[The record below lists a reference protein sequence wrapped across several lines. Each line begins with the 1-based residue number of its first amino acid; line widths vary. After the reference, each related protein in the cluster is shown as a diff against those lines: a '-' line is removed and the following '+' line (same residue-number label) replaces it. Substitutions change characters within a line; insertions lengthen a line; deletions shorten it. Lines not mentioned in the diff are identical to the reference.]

1 MKQII
6 ETIGSDYPM
15 GVLQG
20 RMAKQQIAEMWQKVQ
35 DSTLLAHNRPPLM
48 PKPLHLLHCQKKADT
63 FLKNYLQRAL
73 PEECERIHGLAQ
85 GAALPEEALLF
96 MQVLEMELVP
106 KADTYTLTA
115 GLGFVAGPQATIQE
129 EVLICSIW
137 DFALPVEDQLLVRK
151 SWPRQGNSS
160 LDVTLAHLAGCLG
173 GVNQHGLAVA
183 LFPAYAAD
191 SLSLK
196 AVPLN
201 LLVQKVLASTATAEE
216 GAALLE
222 KYHRDIGA
230 TVCLADSSGKI
241 ILLELSR
248 TDQAR
253 RQAETGMNWI
263 TTRFTS
269 QLPQVTEAY
278 FSKKAH
284 PSFQGLPIH
293 QPAQERARQL
303 QEKIQQVGLL
313 EPENILPLL
322 RDHGQGQGENSLCRH
337 GKMLTTQLAFILQPR
352 LKRLWVYLGSPC
364 LNQWQKWGL

>member
-1 MKQII
+1 MI

-20 RMAKQQIAEMWQKVQ
+20 RMAKRQIAEMWQKVQ

-73 PEECERIHGLAQ
+73 PDECERIHGLAQ

-106 KADTYTLTA
+106 RADSYAFTS
-115 GLGFVAGPQATIQE
+115 GLGLVAGPEATIQE

-160 LDVTLAHLAGCLG
+160 LEVTLAHLAGCLG

-201 LLVQKVLASTATAEE
+201 LLLQKTLARAATAEE

-222 KYHRDIGA
+222 KYHRDIGG

-248 TDQAR
+248 TAQGR
-253 RQAETGMNWI
+253 RSPEPGLNWI
-263 TTRFTS
+263 TTRLTGN
-269 QLPQVTEAY
+269 LPQITEEV
-278 FSKKAH
+278 FSSKAH
-284 PSFQGLPIH
+284 ASFQGLAIH
-293 QPAQERARQL
+293 RPAQERADFLAHRIK
-303 QEKIQQVGLL
+303 ETGLV
-313 EPENILPLL
+313 EPENLLPLL
-322 RDHGQGQGENSLCRH
+322 GEHGTGQGETSLCRH
-337 GKMLTTQLAFILQPR
+337 GRMLTTQLAFIIQPR

-364 LNQWQKWGL
+364 HNQWQKWGL